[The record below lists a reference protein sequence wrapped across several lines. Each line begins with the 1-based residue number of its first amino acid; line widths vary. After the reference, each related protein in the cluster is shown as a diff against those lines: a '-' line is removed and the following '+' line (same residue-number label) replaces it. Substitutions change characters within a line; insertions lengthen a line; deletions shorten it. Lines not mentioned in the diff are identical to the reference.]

1 MKIKRMRLTAVLP
14 VVVTAAVV
22 LVAPSAAA
30 APAACPNPAASDKDS
45 GWGTTKD
52 STGGPIRVGASTGCA
67 TRFWPMIDDKLFYHC
82 YTVNSAG
89 QKWTHVRP
97 DVPNSTDK
105 QGWVLSSQL
114 DDGGSTKRC

>member
-1 MKIKRMRLTAVLP
+1 MKISRMWLAAALP
-14 VVVTAAVV
+14 VMVTAAVLTV
-22 LVAPSAAA
+22 SPSAAA
-30 APAACPNPAASDKDS
+30 APAACPKPTATNKDS

-52 STGGPIRVGASTGCA
+52 STGGPIRVGPSTGCD

-82 YTVNSAG
+82 YVVNSAG

-97 DVPNSTDK
+97 DVPNGTDK
-105 QGWVLSSQL
+105 QGWVYSGHL